1 MKVKRSNDTPTPAPA
16 EISHPFHP
24 AHSLKLVTAAE
35 AVDEFVCDGCK
46 EHGADRCSRY
56 TCEACDFDLHSTCAL
71 AADVL
76 PEHALFKGGASFVLL
91 HEPPPPDPGGRRV
104 CDACG
109 DEVLGFVYH
118 CYDSDLD
125 IHPCCACLPGRIAFG
140 DIAFE
145 LCGGGGAGSSR
156 APRRCAFCTGPG
168 RSRPRGEFWSYRSD
182 YDGEAMYLHVA
193 CVKEKTYESLTA
205 GHFHRTHDGGGKNM
219 KVMRASVLNGALQKK
234 GRTSTAF
241 QRFLKIVFFFVR
253 VVGGVLF
260 GDPTAMAVAL
270 VGFVFPNG

>member
-1 MKVKRSNDTPTPAPA
+1 MKVKTSNDTPA

-24 AHSLKLVTAAE
+24 AHSLKLVTAAAE
-35 AVDEFVCDGCK
+35 TVDEFLCDGCK
-46 EHGADRCSRY
+46 EHGAAGCPRY
-56 TCEACDFDLHSTCAL
+56 TCEACDFDLHSACAL

-91 HEPPPPDPGGRRV
+91 HEPPPTDPGGRRV

-109 DEVLGFVYH
+109 DEVRGFVYH
-118 CYDSDLD
+118 CFESDLD

-145 LCGGGGAGSSR
+145 LCGGGGAGSSSR
-156 APRRCAFCTGPG
+156 APRRCAFCTGPE
-168 RSRPRGEFWSYRSD
+168 RSRRARREFWRYRSD

-193 CVKEKTYESLTA
+193 CVKKKTYESLAA
-205 GHFHRTHDGGGKNM
+205 GHFHRTHDDDGKNM

-234 GRTSTAF
+234 GRTSKAF
-241 QRFLKIVFFFVR
+241 KRFLKIVFFVVR

-260 GDPTAMAVAL
+260 GDPTAMVVAV
-270 VGFVFPNG
+270 VGLLLPDG